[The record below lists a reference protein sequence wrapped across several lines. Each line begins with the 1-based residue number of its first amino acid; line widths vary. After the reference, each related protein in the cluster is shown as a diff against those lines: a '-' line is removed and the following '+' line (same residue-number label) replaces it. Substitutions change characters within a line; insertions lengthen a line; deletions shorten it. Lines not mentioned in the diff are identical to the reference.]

1 MVLHEQEW
9 VVIKV
14 TKELDFG
21 PALIISMRMDRRDP
35 SELTLHA
42 NSICNSGEVH
52 VCRKTAQTWDERELS
67 RAMMLYTYPRI
78 EATHIPITSVLKLAP
93 WLKQR

>member
-21 PALIISMRMDRRDP
+21 
-35 SELTLHA
+35 
-42 NSICNSGEVH
+42 
-52 VCRKTAQTWDERELS
+52 
-67 RAMMLYTYPRI
+67 LYTPIVFVILEKFMFVEKPRI
-78 EATHIPITSVLKLAP
+78 EATHIPI
-93 WLKQR
+93 